1 MMAITRKI
9 ATERIAIGTNF
20 VLKTSEVTLSL
31 KQAKKGNISKR
42 SEIKIF
48 PLKLNFSPFD

>member
-9 ATERIAIGTNF
+9 ATERIAIGTKF
-20 VLKTSEVTLSL
+20 VLKTSEMNRSL
-31 KQAKKGNISKR
+31 KQAKKGNISKI

>member
-9 ATERIAIGTNF
+9 ATERIAIGKKL

-31 KQAKKGNISKR
+31 KQAKKGNISKI

-48 PLKLNFSPFD
+48 PLKLNLSPFD

>member
-9 ATERIAIGTNF
+9 ATERIAIGKKL

-31 KQAKKGNISKR
+31 KHAKKGNISKI
-42 SEIKIF
+42 SEIQIL
-48 PLKLNFSPFD
+48 PLKLNLSPFD

>member
-9 ATERIAIGTNF
+9 ATERIAIGKKL

-31 KQAKKGNISKR
+31 KQAKKGNISKI